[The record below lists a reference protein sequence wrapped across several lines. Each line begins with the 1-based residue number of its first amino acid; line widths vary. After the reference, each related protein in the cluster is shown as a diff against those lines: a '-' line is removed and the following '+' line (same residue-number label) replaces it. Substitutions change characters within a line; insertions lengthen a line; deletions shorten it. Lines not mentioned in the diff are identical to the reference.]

1 MLPRDDAELKFVPPI
16 FNLELLEAA
25 PPPLPPLVPS
35 AESCLPLV
43 PPPAAV
49 APNAV
54 EFIPAPP
61 VEVVETPPAPTK
73 KSKVQFTDNKWASI
87 LNETDALIEQQPSAM
102 NSLAELMNE
111 GMDDIHMTSNDAQGF
126 GMMRQNMNN
135 SITSAA
141 PKVMEDPE
149 TGKLLEVA
157 PEVAKAMTRDYSQL
171 MKAINNK
178 KGIS

>member
-1 MLPRDDAELKFVPPI
+1 MDSKTLIKALKVAVREVIKEELTEILRDGLQDTINEMKQPAKKTNNIAERSQSRQTS
-16 FNLELLEAA
+16 A
-25 PPPLPPLVPS
+25 PKKKPLF
-35 AESCLPLV
+35 E
-43 PPPAAV
+43 
-49 APNAV
+49 
-54 EFIPAPP
+54 
-61 VEVVETPPAPTK
+61 
-73 KSKVQFTDNKWASI
+73 DNKWASV
-87 LNETDALIEQQPSAM
+87 LNETDALVEQQPSAM

-135 SITSAA
+135 SMTVAS
-141 PKVMEDPE
+141 PKIMEDPE
-149 TGKLLEVA
+149 TGKSYEVA